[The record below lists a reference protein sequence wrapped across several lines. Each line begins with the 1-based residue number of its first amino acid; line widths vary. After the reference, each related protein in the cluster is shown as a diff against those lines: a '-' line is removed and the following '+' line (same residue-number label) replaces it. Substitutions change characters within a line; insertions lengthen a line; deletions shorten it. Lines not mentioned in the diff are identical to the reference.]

1 MFALMRGWSDY
12 FFMVGSA
19 AAALIGLMFIVVTLT
34 AGRDRNE
41 LEAGK
46 KLYTTPI
53 VWHLGVV
60 VVLSGGAVA
69 PVVASLWMGSGL
81 LVVAALGLAYAFY
94 ITGGILRAQ
103 LASNFSGYDAFWYG
117 VAPGAIYVAI
127 GVSGWA
133 TLRNLAFGAPLLAAA
148 VMALL
153 LVSIHNEWDLVTYLA
168 PDAPGPGAN
177 GGDGR

>member
-1 MFALMRGWSDY
+1 MRDWSNY

-19 AAALIGLMFIVVTLT
+19 AAALIGLMFVVVTLT
-34 AGRDRNE
+34 AGRDRHE

-46 KLYTTPI
+46 RLYTTPI

-60 VVLSGGAVA
+60 VVLSGAAVA
-69 PVVASLWMGSGL
+69 PIAGLEWLGTGL
-81 LVVAALGLAYAFY
+81 LAVGALGIAYAIY
-94 ITGGILRAQ
+94 ITAGILRAQ

-117 VAPGAIYVAI
+117 VAPGLIYSAV
-127 GVSGWA
+127 GVSGCA
-133 TLRNLAFGAPLLAAA
+133 MLREASFAPSALAAA

-168 PDAPGPGAN
+168 PDAPGPDN
-177 GGDGR
+177 SGGDEER

>member
-1 MFALMRGWSDY
+1 MRGWSDY

-19 AAALIGLMFIVVTLT
+19 AAALIGLMFVVVTLT
-34 AGRDRNE
+34 AGRDRKE
-41 LEAGK
+41 LERGK

-69 PVVASLWMGSGL
+69 PALSPQWLGAGTLAIGVIGL
-81 LVVAALGLAYAFY
+81 GYCLYL
-94 ITGGILRAQ
+94 TTGILRAQ
-103 LASNFSGYDAFWYG
+103 LATDFSGYDACWYG
-117 VAPGAIYVAI
+117 LVPALIYGAA

-133 TLRNLAFGAPLLAAA
+133 MMRGLGWAAAVLAAA
-148 VMALL
+148 VMSLL

-168 PDAPGPGAN
+168 PDAPG
-177 GGDGR
+177 GGGTP

>member
-1 MFALMRGWSDY
+1 MTGWSDY
-12 FFMVGSA
+12 FFMLGSA
-19 AAALIGLMFIVVTLT
+19 AAALIGLMFVVATLT

-53 VWHLGVV
+53 VWHLAIVV
-60 VVLSGGAVA
+60 LLSGGAVA
-69 PVVASLWMGSGL
+69 PPVPLQWLAA
-81 LVVAALGLAYAFY
+81 AALALGTIGVGYAIY
-94 ITGGILRAQ
+94 ITFGIFRAQ

-117 VAPGAIYVAI
+117 IAPGIIYVVM
-127 GVSGWA
+127 GMSGWPMLHSEPLGA
-133 TLRNLAFGAPLLAAA
+133 TLLAAA

-168 PDAPGPGAN
+168 PAAPS
-177 GGDGR
+177 GGGTA